1 MSLTTRSSVQSF
13 GTFQEHQ
20 NYHNRPFSSLSFT
33 TTSEYTYEQSM
44 LSRRESVATMES
56 VGGYQ
61 SNSNSNYSTPTSSR
75 PTSMVVPTPS
85 RSNTSNSNRILQSAG
100 GATGG
105 GSVDLRRQA
114 TQKMALKQQQLR
126 HQQQLRKKKALLLFP
141 TERTRG
147 AVGPGILQPVD
158 ISQIDL
164 MPIEVSRGI
173 IMSCID
179 EIKLRGLTHK
189 YLFRNAFYSPSVE
202 ASLRLL
208 KHPKKRNLFS
218 VKALRIDTVGGL
230 LTTVLSRT
238 YPPLIPSDIQ
248 ELFENPNG
256 RFFFE
261 LLGLLPE
268 LNRYLFVEILDL
280 CCELADRQSENH
292 VSHSKLAIYPG
303 SCCFGL
309 EEYMPTWDTR
319 YLMTPDL
326 KKFSEAFYNII
337 YAYREERD
345 LSAEELQVKLD
356 KREKILAEERLEL
369 LEQEHGLEGAQIILR
384 MEARLAQGLPA
395 ESPPL
400 PAVPTSP
407 SDLKEVS
414 LYADRKERVVA
425 DDAISVLDMQIDLE
439 DGDSST
445 SMDVS
450 GDGQSQCPTT
460 EDEKE
465 EDEEEDV
472 EKVMADLRRSVSVAT
487 LGYWSDNSTRL
498 GGSTP
503 SLNASSVLDASS
515 TSNISLPQQHTYSR
529 YNFITTIPVKVNATI
544 PPNARPRLAHTKSL
558 ARFGSIAQNQFP
570 VSPGDIFGISRHA
583 IEQRE
588 LQEFLAVAREA
599 TTSRRRK
606 SSFGKNGSGINGK
619 RISQWRLQNKR
630 LRLLSPAS
638 RSSLTR
644 SPSFVAA
651 HLATSPTFVLR
662 RVPHH
667 RNAVLLQAANNGN
680 NSNSNQSQAAAS
692 TIVSPNTSPLSTSAS
707 LLVPTA
713 SRRGRTRQI
722 RKVLEVYLSQGL
734 TKEEALLQ
742 RTQDERRR
750 KRDEKRAKLRAARE
764 AEKLARRL
772 VEQERIAEMER
783 QAVLEQEQLKVMT
796 MEETEVLEAFD
807 YLTDSEFEEFM
818 LLAGLTLQDVERI
831 REKAAA
837 AALEQVTEDIHAT
850 DRVHKA
856 FSAVSTEKT
865 DVVMVFKPE
874 EKDEDVVVVAQASV
888 QTEVISAV
896 SNVKETAEKP
906 SEEKVN
912 NSTASTT
919 TTFTTSAALA
929 ATTAATT
936 IMDQPR
942 KRYISPQH
950 MTSMELLIKN
960 TAVIGDSNLR
970 CYPITPSS
978 TARTTAS
985 DIAASAAL
993 SAAAIAASGGLLS
1006 QAATVMAALPNVQSA
1021 QAAEEEEV
1029 VEEVLSRDLG
1039 MAGNRSSVSLLIT
1052 KGIPHLEQHQDSS
1065 SSASTFSSVSTSE
1078 EEEEEEEDEDED
1090 EDSIFHDAQDSQEEE
1105 EEVEESTTAMT
1116 STTTVTTTTS
1126 GNVQILEFETIV
1138 VEEEYDMSPPS
1149 SNFAYDS
1156 DGEELEILDVNHTH
1170 STSPSGWSEGQ
1181 QDIDMG
1187 MSMDD
1192 EEAAELQQLLE
1203 SMTPEERHEF
1213 LRLSR

>member
-1 MSLTTRSSVQSF
+1 MI
-13 GTFQEHQ
+13 
-20 NYHNRPFSSLSFT
+20 
-33 TTSEYTYEQSM
+33 
-44 LSRRESVATMES
+44 SRRETVATMES
-56 VGGYQ
+56 IGVYQ
-61 SNSNSNYSTPTSSR
+61 PNSKSNHR
-75 PTSMVVPTPS
+75 
-85 RSNTSNSNRILQSAG
+85 
-100 GATGG
+100 GAMGG
-105 GSVDLRRQA
+105 GSVDLRKQA

-126 HQQQLRKKKALLLFP
+126 HQQQLQKKKALLLFP

-147 AVGPGILQPVD
+147 AIGPGILQPVD
-158 ISQIDL
+158 VTKIDL
-164 MPIEVSRGI
+164 MPIEVSRDI

-202 ASLRLL
+202 AALRLL
-208 KHPKKRNLFS
+208 KHPKKRHLFS
-218 VKALRIDTVGGL
+218 VKALRVDTVGGL

-238 YPPLIPSDIQ
+238 YPPLIPSHIQ
-248 ELFENPNG
+248 QLFENPNG

-326 KKFSEAFYNII
+326 KKFSEVFYNII

-345 LSAEELQVKLD
+345 LSAEELQKKLD
-356 KREKILAEERLEL
+356 KREKVMAEERLEL

-414 LYADRKERVVA
+414 LYAGRKERVVA
-425 DDAISVLDMQIDLE
+425 DDAISVLDIQIDPE
-439 DGDSST
+439 NGDSSN

-450 GDGQSQCPTT
+450 GGNGHSRDTAAEGEDDG
-460 EDEKE
+460 
-465 EDEEEDV
+465 DEEEDV
-472 EKVMADLRRSVSVAT
+472 EKVMADLRKSVSVAT
-487 LGYWSDNSTRL
+487 LGYCSDNGTRL
-498 GGSTP
+498 SGST
-503 SLNASSVLDASS
+503 SSISANSASAASS
-515 TSNISLPQQHTYSR
+515 TSTISLPQQHTYSR
-529 YNFITTIPVKVNATI
+529 YSFITSTPAKVNATT
-544 PPNARPRLAHTKSL
+544 PANARPRLAHTKSL
-558 ARFGSIAQNQFP
+558 VRFGSIAQNQFP

-588 LQEFLAVAREA
+588 LQEFLTVAREA
-599 TTSRRRK
+599 TASKRRK
-606 SSFGKNGSGINGK
+606 SSFGNKNGSGSNGK

-630 LRLLSPAS
+630 LRPLSPAS

-644 SPSFVAA
+644 SPSFAAA
-651 HLATSPTFVLR
+651 HLAMSPIFVLR

-667 RNAVLLQAANNGN
+667 RNSALLQAANNGN
-680 NSNSNQSQAAAS
+680 NSNITQSQAAAS
-692 TIVSPNTSPLSTSAS
+692 TTVSPTTSPSSTSALAS

-722 RKVLEVYLSQGL
+722 RKELEVYLSQGL

-750 KRDEKRAKLRAARE
+750 KRDQKRAKLRSARE

-783 QAVLEQEQLKVMT
+783 QAVLEREQLKAMT
-796 MEETEVLEAFD
+796 IEETEVLEAFD

-818 LLAGLTLQDVERI
+818 VLAGLTLQDVERI

-850 DRVHKA
+850 DRVQKA
-856 FSAVSTEKT
+856 ASAASAEKT
-865 DVVMVFKPE
+865 DGAKAVKTD
-874 EKDEDVVVVAQASV
+874 EKKEDVIVVVQESA

-896 SNVKETAEKP
+896 ADVKATAEEP
-906 SEEKVN
+906 SLIKVN
-912 NSTASTT
+912 NSIA
-919 TTFTTSAALA
+919 TTFTASAA
-929 ATTAATT
+929 TAATPT
-936 IMDQPR
+936 AAMDQPR
-942 KRYISPQH
+942 KRHISPQH

-970 CYPITPSS
+970 CYPIIPSS
-978 TARTTAS
+978 TARTTAA

-1006 QAATVMAALPNVQSA
+1006 QVTTVMASLPNVQTT
-1021 QAAEEEEV
+1021 QAAEEEQV

-1039 MAGNRSSVSLLIT
+1039 MA
-1052 KGIPHLEQHQDSS
+1052 
-1065 SSASTFSSVSTSE
+1065 
-1078 EEEEEEEDEDED
+1078 
-1090 EDSIFHDAQDSQEEE
+1090 
-1105 EEVEESTTAMT
+1105 
-1116 STTTVTTTTS
+1116 
-1126 GNVQILEFETIV
+1126 
-1138 VEEEYDMSPPS
+1138 
-1149 SNFAYDS
+1149 
-1156 DGEELEILDVNHTH
+1156 
-1170 STSPSGWSEGQ
+1170 
-1181 QDIDMG
+1181 
-1187 MSMDD
+1187 
-1192 EEAAELQQLLE
+1192 
-1203 SMTPEERHEF
+1203 
-1213 LRLSR
+1213 

>member
-1 MSLTTRSSVQSF
+1 
-13 GTFQEHQ
+13 
-20 NYHNRPFSSLSFT
+20 
-33 TTSEYTYEQSM
+33 
-44 LSRRESVATMES
+44 
-56 VGGYQ
+56 
-61 SNSNSNYSTPTSSR
+61 
-75 PTSMVVPTPS
+75 
-85 RSNTSNSNRILQSAG
+85 
-100 GATGG
+100 
-105 GSVDLRRQA
+105 
-114 TQKMALKQQQLR
+114 MALKQQQLR

-158 ISQIDL
+158 ITQIDL

-326 KKFSEAFYNII
+326 KKFSGAFYNII

-345 LSAEELQVKLD
+345 LSAEELQMKLD

-465 EDEEEDV
+465 EGEEEDV

-503 SLNASSVLDASS
+503 SLNASSVLDAPS

-529 YNFITTIPVKVNATI
+529 YNFITTIPAKVNATT

-588 LQEFLAVAREA
+588 LQEFLSVAREA

-606 SSFGKNGSGINGK
+606 SSFGKNGSGSNGK

-638 RSSLTR
+638 RSCLTR

-692 TIVSPNTSPLSTSAS
+692 TTVSPTTSPLSTSAS

-722 RKVLEVYLSQGL
+722 RKELEVYLSQGL
-734 TKEEALLQ
+734 TKDEALLQ

-764 AEKLARRL
+764 AEKLTRRL

-818 LLAGLTLQDVERI
+818 VLAGLTLQDVERI

-850 DRVHKA
+850 DRVQKA

-865 DVVMVFKPE
+865 GVVVVFEPE
-874 EKDEDVVVVAQASV
+874 EKEEDVVVVAQASV

-919 TTFTTSAALA
+919 TTTTTFTTSAASA
-929 ATTAATT
+929 ATAAATTT

-1039 MAGNRSSVSLLIT
+1039 MSGNRSSVSLLIT

-1065 SSASTFSSVSTSE
+1065 SSSASTFSSVTAS
-1078 EEEEEEEDEDED
+1078 EEEDEDED
-1090 EDSIFHDAQDSQEEE
+1090 EDSIFHDAQDSQEEEE

-1170 STSPSGWSEGQ
+1170 STSPSEGQ

-1187 MSMDD
+1187 MGMDD